1 MSDHITWEACPVCG
15 STAAVGWAGEEPQ
28 DGRPPHGG
36 PIEFDCPTGCRLS
49 ATELVR
55 AFA

>member
-15 STAAVGWAGEEPQ
+15 SSAAVGWAGDDAP
-28 DGRPPHGG
+28 DPGRPHGG
-36 PIEFDCPTGCRLS
+36 PIEFDCPSGCRLS
-49 ATELVR
+49 RSELAQ